1 MQIDRLICTSQGRHD
16 FHFIIC
22 RKALHL
28 LVSWVEAGGDAKA
41 SESRSFQAHVQ
52 RVPAYL
58 WVAEETSVSS
68 VLAASLPTAIP
79 EFFLD
84 TPKPLYT
91 SSSH

>member
-1 MQIDRLICTSQGRHD
+1 MQIDLLICAFCASEGHD
-16 FHFIIC
+16 FDIMFHWFIC

-58 WVAEETSVSS
+58 WVAEEPSAR
-68 VLAASLPTAIP
+68 AASLPRAIP
-79 EFFLD
+79 EYF
-84 TPKPLYT
+84 
-91 SSSH
+91 